1 MPFQMHAHLQYICQ
15 IWFKILLQELL
26 RSEPKNITYKM
37 CGSQAM
43 LSLSKSTKQTRNN
56 EKAEKGDLFIVPTFR
71 TTKKSIGHPYN
82 TIFRMET

>member
-56 EKAEKGDLFIVPTFR
+56 EKAEKGDLFIVVTVGR
-71 TTKKSIGHPYN
+71 
-82 TIFRMET
+82 